1 MPKFQVTV
9 YKTETYTT
17 FFEVDADSE
26 ADAEIAAF
34 DIADGIDP
42 GNWHLEETD
51 MEAYA
56 VEVTHETA

>member
-1 MPKFQVTV
+1 MPKFRMTV

-17 FFEVDADSE
+17 VIEVDADSE
-26 ADAEIAAF
+26 ADAELAAF
-34 DIADGIDP
+34 DAADGVDP

>member
-1 MPKFQVTV
+1 MPKFRMTV

-17 FFEVDADSE
+17 VIEVDADSE
-26 ADAEIAAF
+26 ADAELAAF
-34 DIADGIDP
+34 DAADGVDP

-56 VEVTHETA
+56 IEVTHETA

>member
-1 MPKFQVTV
+1 MPKFKMTV

-17 FFEVDADSE
+17 VIEVDADDEWE
-26 ADAEIAAF
+26 AELAAF
-34 DIADGIDP
+34 DRAEDIDP
-42 GNWHLEETD
+42 GNWHHEETD

>member
-1 MPKFQVTV
+1 MPKFKMTV

-17 FFEVDADSE
+17 VIEVDANSE
-26 ADAEIAAF
+26 ADAELAAF
-34 DIADGIDP
+34 DIADEMDP

-56 VEVTHETA
+56 IEVNRETA

>member
-1 MPKFQVTV
+1 MPKFRMTV

-17 FFEVDADSE
+17 VIEVDADSE
-26 ADAEIAAF
+26 ADAELAAF
-34 DIADGIDP
+34 DAADGVDP

-56 VEVTHETA
+56 AEVTHETA